1 MFRRLAAIGSLF
13 LLVCIVGTWDNPPAE
28 AARWVFVPHNCAEWE
43 PIDHA
48 ERKTAILETL
58 GVHRGQ
64 TLYCGI
70 DQSDTFT
77 AAEVFEAGKDHN
89 QRDDTVY
96 WGENGNFFGFTACQA
111 GWLTDGEEG
120 LTGCSTA
127 AIFEFPRERVRDR
140 DSGRRLSLRYGRHYE
155 SDGTVIATG
164 ANGVEAASSKYG
176 SAAGGGERVKRG
188 GQHYRLRTYVNTE
201 WVGTRRFRANYVASD
216 TSIERHTSKADA
228 VAAARA
234 YFADAY
240 ATPESI
246 KERARVGSVGTRS
259 IDAAS
264 GGVEEISPIFI
275 GADAEC
281 RELGYKQARNIN
293 AWFAPESDAAQVSD
307 YLETKVEQGDAGS
320 HRASYRRQI
329 YYEAVCWSP

>member
-77 AAEVFEAGKDHN
+77 AAEVFAAGKDHN

-155 SDGTVIATG
+155 SDGTVTHPQ
-164 ANGVEAASSKYG
+164 ANTAVNGTKYDR
-176 SAAGGGERVKRG
+176 GGET
-188 GQHYRLRTYVNTE
+188 RTQTSGTIDGNTWVWTE
-201 WVGTRRFRANYVASD
+201 WVSGVAISSGSD
-216 TSIERHTSKADA
+216 RGP
-228 VAAARA
+228 RA
-234 YFADAY
+234 YASAKANFADSEH
-240 ATPESI
+240 ATPEGI
-246 KERARVGSVGTRS
+246 KERVRAGSINTGDNEIASTLVG
-259 IDAAS
+259 AYW
-264 GGVEEISPIFI
+264 
-275 GADAEC
+275 EC
-281 RELGYKQARNIN
+281 RELGYKDVRGIN
-293 AWFAPESDAAQVSD
+293 AWFEDEAD
-307 YLETKVEQGDAGS
+307 ETTAGVGVWNRRTTPGFDTQQGS
-320 HRASYRRQI
+320 HYKYDYRRRI
-329 YYEAVCWSP
+329 FYNAVCWSP

>member
-77 AAEVFEAGKDHN
+77 AAEVFAAGKDHN

-140 DSGRRLSLRYGRHYE
+140 DSGRRLSLRYGRHYQG
-155 SDGTVIATG
+155 DGPTHPG
-164 ANGVEAASSKYG
+164 ANIAITGTKYG
-176 SAAGGGERVKRG
+176 SGRTRSKLDGDFPANTFVWTDWVQGDVKTTQTEAEESAREKFAASE
-188 GQHYRLRTYVNTE
+188 H
-201 WVGTRRFRANYVASD
+201 
-216 TSIERHTSKADA
+216 
-228 VAAARA
+228 
-234 YFADAY
+234 
-240 ATPESI
+240 ATPEAI
-246 KERARVGSVGTRS
+246 EERARVGS
-259 IDAAS
+259 I
-264 GGVEEISPIFI
+264 GGSEIAVTFI
-275 GADAEC
+275 GAYWEC
-281 RELGYKQARNIN
+281 RELGYKDVRSIN
-293 AWFAPESDAAQVSD
+293 AWFPPDQGLTTD
-307 YLETKVEQGDAGS
+307 YLRLDSQQGQNPQS
-320 HRASYRRQI
+320 SYRRRI
-329 YYEAVCWSP
+329 YYNAVCWSP

>member
-28 AARWVFVPHNCAEWE
+28 AARWVFVPHNCAEWA

-77 AAEVFEAGKDHN
+77 AAEVFAAGKDHN

-140 DSGRRLSLRYGRHYE
+140 DSGRRLSLRYGRYYE
-155 SDGTVIATG
+155 SDGG
-164 ANGVEAASSKYG
+164 AKYG
-176 SAAGGGERVKRG
+176 STQYGGGTRVQTSG
-188 GQHYRLRTYVNTE
+188 SSFVHWTWVWTE
-201 WVGTRRFRANYVASD
+201 WVGTPGFRKVWDASD
-216 TSIERHTSKADA
+216 GTIEHHSTPAEA
-228 VAAARA
+228 LAAARE
-234 YFADAY
+234 YFAASEY
-240 ATPESI
+240 ATEEAI

-259 IDAAS
+259 ADIRPGEARGTDEVAAT
-264 GGVEEISPIFI
+264 FI

-281 RELGYKQARNIN
+281 RELGYKQARSIN
-293 AWFAPESDAAQVSD
+293 AWFGPDVGDYSDAKNDQ
-307 YLETKVEQGDAGS
+307 GS
-320 HRASYRRQI
+320 HYRASYRRRI
-329 YYEAVCWSP
+329 YYNAVCWSP

>member
-28 AARWVFVPHNCAEWE
+28 AARWVFVPHNCAEWA

-140 DSGRRLSLRYGRHYE
+140 DSGRRLSLRYGRVYE
-155 SDGTVIATG
+155 GDGPTHPDANIAATGKKYEGGETRTQTDGTVKGNTW
-164 ANGVEAASSKYG
+164 VW
-176 SAAGGGERVKRG
+176 
-188 GQHYRLRTYVNTE
+188 TE
-201 WVGTRRFRANYVASD
+201 WASGVGIIGATDTGQASTR
-216 TSIERHTSKADA
+216 
-228 VAAARA
+228 AARA
-234 YFADAY
+234 YASAKAAFVDSGYDTLEY
-240 ATPESI
+240 AR
-246 KERARVGSVGTRS
+246 ERARVGSINTGDSEVAPTFVG
-259 IDAAS
+259 AYW
-264 GGVEEISPIFI
+264 
-275 GADAEC
+275 EC
-281 RELGYKQARNIN
+281 RELGYKDVRSIN
-293 AWFAPESDAAQVSD
+293 AWFEDEAD
-307 YLETKVEQGDAGS
+307 ETTTGVGTWNRRTTPGFNEGQGQNNRYD
-320 HRASYRRQI
+320 YRRRI
-329 YYEAVCWSP
+329 FYNAVCWSP

>member
-28 AARWVFVPHNCAEWE
+28 AARWVFVPHNCAEWA

-77 AAEVFEAGKDHN
+77 AAEVFAAGKDHN

-140 DSGRRLSLRYGRHYE
+140 DSGRRLSLRYGRVYR
-155 SDGTVIATG
+155 SDGSVLA
-164 ANGVEAASSKYG
+164 AGVSSSKYG
-176 SAAGGGERVKRG
+176 PDAGNGGERVRRTG
-188 GQHYRLRTYVNTE
+188 GTNFRQRTYVWTDWVQGDQKTTE
-201 WVGTRRFRANYVASD
+201 TEALAS
-216 TSIERHTSKADA
+216 
-228 VAAARA
+228 ARA
-234 YFADAY
+234 EFAASEH
-240 ATPESI
+240 ATPEGI
-246 KERARVGSVGTRS
+246 EERARVGSINS
-259 IDAAS
+259 DLN
-264 GGVEEISPIFI
+264 EISPIFI

-281 RELGYKQARNIN
+281 RELGYKQARSIN
-293 AWFAPESDAAQVSD
+293 ALLAPDEGPTAD
-307 YLETKVEQGDAGS
+307 YLYLSSAQGQNP
-320 HRASYRRQI
+320 RYRYRGRI

>member
-140 DSGRRLSLRYGRHYE
+140 DSGRRLSLRYGRVYE
-155 SDGTVIATG
+155 SDGTVDTP
-164 ANGVEAASSKYG
+164 AAGSKYG
-176 SAAGGGERVKRG
+176 SADGGGERVQRG
-188 GQHYRLRTYVNTE
+188 GQNYRLRTYVWTE
-201 WVGTRRFRANYVASD
+201 WAQTVGYDVNLPNSDPNVQVDTYANSA
-216 TSIERHTSKADA
+216 EAA
-228 VAAARA
+228 AAAREA
-234 YFADAY
+234 FAASEY
-240 ATPESI
+240 ATAEYI
-246 KERARVGSVGTRS
+246 KERARAGS
-259 IDAAS
+259 I
-264 GGVEEISPIFI
+264 GGSEISPIFV
-275 GADAEC
+275 GAYWEC
-281 RELGYKQARNIN
+281 RELGYKDVRGIN
-293 AWFAPESDAAQVSD
+293 AWFGPDSDANQVTE
-307 YLETKVEQGDAGS
+307 YLVTKSEQGQN
-320 HRASYRRQI
+320 HRGQYRRRI
-329 YYEAVCWSP
+329 YYNAVCWSP